1 MKIRSDDQAL
11 TVVRSI
17 RDALNQLVV
26 QGLDN
31 CYIIVASSK
40 DLDALAEY
48 LSDKAE
54 KEEYDRKEQE
64 TQ

>member
-1 MKIRSDDQAL
+1 MKIRSNDQAL
-11 TVVRSI
+11 TVVHSI
-17 RDALNQLVV
+17 REALNQLVV

-48 LSDKAE
+48 LSDNAE
-54 KEEYDRKEQE
+54 KEEYDRKELE

>member
-1 MKIRSDDQAL
+1 MKIRSNDQAL
-11 TVVRSI
+11 AVVSSI

-31 CYIIVASSK
+31 CYIVVASSK

-48 LSDKAE
+48 LSDEAE
-54 KEEYDRKEQE
+54 KEKCSRKEQE

>member
-1 MKIRSDDQAL
+1 MKINSNDQAL
-11 TVVRSI
+11 AVVSSI

-31 CYIIVASSK
+31 CYIVVASSK

-48 LSDKAE
+48 LSDKAD
-54 KEEYDRKEQE
+54 EEECGRKE
-64 TQ
+64 